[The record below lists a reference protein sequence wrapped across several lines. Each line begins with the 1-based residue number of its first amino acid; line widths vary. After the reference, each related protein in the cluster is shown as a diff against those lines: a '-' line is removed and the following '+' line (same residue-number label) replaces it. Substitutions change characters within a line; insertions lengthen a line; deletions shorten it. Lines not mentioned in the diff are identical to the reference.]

1 MAGATDDGRGTGRAV
16 GALLRLLGH
25 HQFRLLW
32 TGMTVSLVG
41 DGVFLVALAWQV
53 YAVSNVP
60 TALSAV
66 MLAMS
71 IPHVLLLLVGGVV
84 SDRFDRRKVMLAA
97 DLVRGAALLALAVL
111 SLSGAIGVWPVAAL
125 AVAYGAGT
133 AFFGPAFDAVVPEIV
148 PADLLVEANSLDQF
162 VRPAA
167 LRLAGPALGGAVVA
181 ALGPG
186 WAFALDAATFGVS
199 VWALLLMVR
208 RGSGGRKSE
217 APTPAA
223 GAHLEP
229 SGSPPAN
236 RGPDHECQPGGSA
249 LGEMLEG
256 FRFVRR
262 HVWLWGTFL
271 SATIAY
277 LLFLGP
283 SEVLLAFV
291 VKNDLG
297 GGAGDLGVVYA
308 MGGLGAIGAA
318 AVMAWRGEVRRFM
331 TFIFVTWAVAT
342 FAVAGYG
349 LATRRWHLVA
359 AALAFN
365 ALETAGTVVWAT
377 AKHRLVPLNLLG
389 RVASFDWFISIA
401 LLPLSYGLTGPVAG
415 VLGARTTLVGAGLLG
430 GTVTLAFLFLP
441 GLRAV
446 ERHPPTVAAAAGPP
460 LDALSGG
467 TAGRPG

>member
-1 MAGATDDGRGTGRAV
+1 MAGATDRRRRTTGGGRALV
-16 GALLRLLGH
+16 RLLGH

-32 TGMTVSLVG
+32 TGMTVSLLG

-53 YAVSNVP
+53 YAISNVP

-71 IPHVLLLLVGGVV
+71 VPHVLLLLVGGVV
-84 SDRFDRRKVMLAA
+84 SDRFDRRGVMLAA
-97 DLVRGAALLALAVL
+97 DLVRGLTLVALAVL
-111 SLSGAIGVWPVAAL
+111 SLSGSVQLWSVAAL
-125 AVAYGAGT
+125 AVLYGAGN
-133 AFFGPAFDAVVPEIV
+133 AFFGPAFDAIVPEIV
-148 PADLLVEANSLDQF
+148 PTDLLVEANSLDQF
-162 VRPAA
+162 VRPTA

-181 ALGPG
+181 ATGPG
-186 WAFALDAATFGVS
+186 WAFAFDAATFAVS
-199 VWALLLMVR
+199 VCALLLMLRAVV
-208 RGSGGRKSE
+208 GG
-217 APTPAA
+217 PDA
-223 GAHLEP
+223 GA
-229 SGSPPAN
+229 GGDA
-236 RGPDHECQPGGSA
+236 QPQRNASA

-256 FRFVRR
+256 FRFIRG

-283 SEVLLAFV
+283 TEVLLAFV

-297 GGAGDLGVVYA
+297 GGPGDLGIVYA
-308 MGGLGAIGAA
+308 IGGLGAIGAA
-318 AVMAWRGEVRRFM
+318 VVMAYRGDVRRFM

-342 FAVAGYG
+342 FTVAGYG
-349 LATRRWHLVA
+349 LATRRWHVVVA
-359 AALAFN
+359 AFLFN

-389 RVASFDWFISIA
+389 RVASLDWFISIA

-415 VLGARTTLVGAGLLG
+415 ALGARTTLVGAGLLG
-430 GTVTLAFLFLP
+430 GTVTVAFLFLP

-446 ERHPPTVAAAAGPP
+446 ERRPPE
-460 LDALSGG
+460 LLSAVDPAEQPVDVL
-467 TAGRPG
+467 TAGTGGRPS

>member
-1 MAGATDDGRGTGRAV
+1 MAGATQARRGATRRG
-16 GALLRLLGH
+16 GALPRLLGQ

-32 TGMTVSLVG
+32 TGMSVSLVG

-53 YAVSNVP
+53 YAISNAP

-71 IPHVLLLLVGGVV
+71 VPHVLLLLAGGVV

-97 DLVRGAALLALAVL
+97 DLLRGVALLALASL
-111 SLSGAIGVWPVAAL
+111 SLSGGVRVWSVAAL

-133 AFFGPAFDAVVPEIV
+133 AFFGPAFDAIVPEIV
-148 PADLLVEANSLDQF
+148 PTDLLVEANSLDQF

-181 ALGPG
+181 AVGPG

-199 VWALLLMVR
+199 VWVLLLMVR
-208 RGSGGRKSE
+208 NAADPGE
-217 APTPAA
+217 TAPPGPQPA
-223 GAHLEP
+223 
-229 SGSPPAN
+229 
-236 RGPDHECQPGGSA
+236 GSA

-256 FRFVRR
+256 FRFIRR

-308 MGGLGAIGAA
+308 AGGLGAIGAA
-318 AVMAWRGEVRRFM
+318 LAMAWRGEVRRFM

-349 LATRRWHLVA
+349 LATRRWHLLA
-359 AALAFN
+359 AALVFN

-377 AKHRLVPLNLLG
+377 VKHRLVPLNLLG

-401 LLPLSYGLTGPVAG
+401 LLPLSYGLTGPLAG
-415 VLGARTTLVGAGLLG
+415 VLGARTTLVAAGLVG

-441 GLRAV
+441 GMRAV
-446 ERHPPTVAAAAGPP
+446 ERHPPEVLAAAGSAEPP
-460 LDALSGG
+460 VIPARTVVDGSVASH
-467 TAGRPG
+467 RS

>member
-1 MAGATDDGRGTGRAV
+1 MAGAGDTRRDTTRGG

-71 IPHVLLLLVGGVV
+71 VPHVLLLLVGGIV
-84 SDRFDRRKVMLAA
+84 SDRFDRRRVMLAA
-97 DLVRGAALLALAVL
+97 DLVRGVALVALAVL
-111 SLSGAIGVWPVAAL
+111 SLSGGVQIWSVAAL
-125 AVAYGAGT
+125 AVLYGAGT
-133 AFFGPAFDAVVPEIV
+133 AFFGPAFDAIVPEIV
-148 PADLLVEANSLDQF
+148 PNDLLVEANSLDQF
-162 VRPAA
+162 VRPTA
-167 LRLAGPALGGAVVA
+167 LRLSGPALGGAVVA
-181 ALGPG
+181 AIGPG
-186 WAFALDAATFGVS
+186 WAFAFDAATFGAS
-199 VWALLLMVR
+199 VWVLLLMVR
-208 RGSGGRKSE
+208 SVADEPATG
-217 APTPAA
+217 APEDAGPQPA
-223 GAHLEP
+223 
-229 SGSPPAN
+229 
-236 RGPDHECQPGGSA
+236 GSA
-249 LGEMLEG
+249 LCEMLEG

-318 AVMAWRGEVRRFM
+318 VVMAYRGDVRRFM

-342 FAVAGYG
+342 FTVAGYG
-349 LATRRWHLVA
+349 LATRRWHLLVA
-359 AALAFN
+359 AFLFN

-401 LLPLSYGLTGPVAG
+401 LLPLSYGLAGPVAG
-415 VLGARTTLVGAGLLG
+415 ALGARTTLVGAGLLG
-430 GTVTLAFLFLP
+430 GIVTVAFLFLP
-441 GLRAV
+441 GMRAV
-446 ERHPPTVAAAAGPP
+446 ERRPPEVPVATDAAEPP
-460 LDALSGG
+460 VIPARSVVDGSMASH
-467 TAGRPG
+467 RS

>member
-1 MAGATDDGRGTGRAV
+1 MAGASDTRRDTTRGG

-71 IPHVLLLLVGGVV
+71 VPHVLLLLVGGIV
-84 SDRFDRRKVMLAA
+84 SDRFDRRRVMLAA
-97 DLVRGAALLALAVL
+97 DLVRGVALVALAVL
-111 SLSGAIGVWPVAAL
+111 SLSGGVRIWSVAAL
-125 AVAYGAGT
+125 AVLYGAGT
-133 AFFGPAFDAVVPEIV
+133 AFFGPAFDAIVPEIV
-148 PADLLVEANSLDQF
+148 PNDLLVEANSLDQF
-162 VRPAA
+162 VRPTA

-181 ALGPG
+181 AIGPG
-186 WAFALDAATFGVS
+186 WAFAFDAATFGAS
-199 VWALLLMVR
+199 VWVLLLMVR
-208 RGSGGRKSE
+208 SVADEPATS
-217 APTPAA
+217 APEDAGPQPA
-223 GAHLEP
+223 
-229 SGSPPAN
+229 
-236 RGPDHECQPGGSA
+236 GSA

-318 AVMAWRGEVRRFM
+318 VVMAYRGDVRRFM

-342 FAVAGYG
+342 FTVAGYG
-349 LATRRWHLVA
+349 LATRRWHLLVA
-359 AALAFN
+359 AFLFN

-401 LLPLSYGLTGPVAG
+401 LLPLSYGLAGPVAG
-415 VLGARTTLVGAGLLG
+415 ALGARTTLVGAGLLG
-430 GTVTLAFLFLP
+430 GIVTVAFLFLP
-441 GLRAV
+441 GMRAV
-446 ERHPPTVAAAAGPP
+446 ERRPPEVPVATDAAEPP
-460 LDALSGG
+460 VIPARSVVDGSMASH
-467 TAGRPG
+467 RS

>member
-1 MAGATDDGRGTGRAV
+1 MAGARDGGRGTGHR
-16 GALLRLLGH
+16 GWALLRLLGH

-53 YAVSNVP
+53 YALSNVP

-71 IPHVLLLLVGGVV
+71 VPHVLLLLVGGVV
-84 SDRFDRRKVMLAA
+84 SDRFDRRRVMLAA

-111 SLSGAIGVWPVAAL
+111 SLSGGMAVWSVAAL
-125 AVAYGAGT
+125 AVLYGAGT
-133 AFFGPAFDAVVPEIV
+133 AFFGPAFDAIVPEIV
-148 PADLLVEANSLDQF
+148 PTDLLVEANSLDQF
-162 VRPAA
+162 VRPTA

-181 ALGPG
+181 AVGPG
-186 WAFALDAATFGVS
+186 WAFALDAATFAVS
-199 VWALLLMVR
+199 VWVLLLMV
-208 RGSGGRKSE
+208 SGGRSDG
-217 APTPAA
+217 TV
-223 GAHLEP
+223 G
-229 SGSPPAN
+229 
-236 RGPDHECQPGGSA
+236 GPDDQGQPGGSA
-249 LGEMLEG
+249 FGEMLEG

-297 GGAGDLGVVYA
+297 GGAGDLGIVYA
-308 MGGLGAIGAA
+308 MGGLGAIAA
-318 AVMAWRGEVRRFM
+318 AALMAWRGEVRRFM
-331 TFIFVTWAVAT
+331 TFIFVSWAAAT

-349 LATRRWHLVA
+349 LATSRWHLVVA
-359 AALAFN
+359 AFWFN

-377 AKHRLVPLNLLG
+377 AKHRLVPLGLLG

-415 VLGARTTLVGAGLLG
+415 VLGARTTLVAAGLLG
-430 GTVTLAFLFLP
+430 GAVTLAFLFLP
-441 GLRAV
+441 GMRAV
-446 ERHPPTVAAAAGPP
+446 ERHPPGALAPLDPAPP
-460 LDALSGG
+460 LVDVLSGG
-467 TAGRPG
+467 TGRRPDSAPQARVHSEPDR